1 MIVSDQNSHSQA
13 ETQAVLQQLAS
24 STALLP
30 QELADGAEPPPEG
43 TVALPVIEQDGTQ
56 YVPVF
61 TSQETLA
68 TAGADPERAIE
79 VPMAQLAAGWPA
91 GDLWLAVDPSSAHG
105 LTLPPDV
112 VRALPGLVGAGPNGM
127 V

>member
-30 QELADGAEPPPEG
+30 QEMTDDAEPTPEG
-43 TVALPVIEQDGTQ
+43 AVALPVIEQDGTQ

-61 TSQETLA
+61 TSQEALS

-79 VPMAQLAAGWPA
+79 VPIAQLAAGWPA
-91 GDLWLAVDPSSAHG
+91 GDLWLAVDPASAHG
-105 LTLPPDV
+105 LTLPPEL
-112 VRALPGLVGAGPNGM
+112 VRALPGLVGAGPN
-127 V
+127 

>member
-1 MIVSDQNSHSQA
+1 MSDQNANSQA

-30 QELADGAEPPPEG
+30 QEMADDAEPTPEG

-61 TSQETLA
+61 TSQETLT
-68 TAGADPERAIE
+68 TAGADPEKAVE
-79 VPMAQLAAGWPA
+79 VPIAQLAAGWPD
-91 GDLWLAVDPSSAHG
+91 GDLWLAVDPASANG
-105 LTLPPDV
+105 LTLPPDL
-112 VRALPGLVGAGPNGM
+112 VRALPGLVGGGPNGAG
-127 V
+127 